1 MLYNPVEFRS
11 LVEILLSLP
20 ELFFVLNFPTLAKIK
35 SSSVSGPRKLSKF
48 MLEGVIVIDP
58 SNSGPMPAK
67 KDLKP
72 SSAPV
77 IVLPFCLTNSG
88 IFSLCFFVPMT
99 SQVHHILKIR

>member
-1 MLYNPVEFRS
+1 MMAEFRS

-58 SNSGPMPAK
+58 ANSVPMPAK

-72 SSAPV
+72 SAISSTPV
-77 IVLPFCLTNSG
+77 IKGDS
-88 IFSLCFFVPMT
+88 
-99 SQVHHILKIR
+99 